1 MIERNRVTGLVFAGC
16 ALLGL
21 APPSLAE
28 DWVFSVG
35 TYLWLTG
42 IDGDLSID
50 GNDFS
55 SSASFT
61 DILDQAK
68 YGGALILEADK
79 GGWVNFA
86 QLDYA
91 VPEDNDLDT
100 PFPGPDGHLELDN
113 FLATVATG
121 YRMPLGEKFSV
132 DIMVGLRYA
141 WIDVKVN
148 VDPVLDVGES
158 AALYDGILMLRPRYT
173 LSEKWAFLL
182 SASVGKGDSELTW
195 QVFPEL
201 IYDTGEL
208 EVRFGYRDLY
218 YDVEEED
225 IELDLS
231 MRGVLVGVGWR
242 F

>member
-1 MIERNRVTGLVFAGC
+1 VIERNRVTGLVFAGC
-16 ALLGL
+16 VLLGL

-28 DWVFSVG
+28 DWAFSVVP
-35 TYLWLTG
+35 YLWAAS

-50 GNDFS
+50 GHDFS
-55 SSASFT
+55 ASASFT

-68 YGGALILEADK
+68 YGGALILAADK
-79 GGWVNFA
+79 GNWVNFA

-91 VPEDNDLDT
+91 VLEDKDVDT
-100 PFPGPDGHLELDN
+100 PFPDSDGDLELDN

-121 YRMPLGEKFSV
+121 YHLPLGEKFSV
-132 DIMVGLRYA
+132 DIMAGLRYA
-141 WIDVKVN
+141 WVDVKVDVN
-148 VDPVLDVGES
+148 ALLDVGES
-158 AALYDGILMLRPRYT
+158 AALYDGILVLRPRYT

-201 IYDTGEL
+201 IYDIGEL

-231 MRGVLVGVGWR
+231 MRGVLVGVG
-242 F
+242 